1 VNVQTKSG
9 TNAFHGDVHYL
20 FTNNTLRNFNYFTLP
35 GTRKPLNIFH
45 QYGAGLGGP
54 IVKDK
59 LFFFANWESTRQTQA
74 PSGGNPQTVPTGG
87 LLYAT
92 AKQNGF
98 FDFRGLQRDKNGN
111 AVHIYDPRTGNAN
124 GTNRQP
130 ISCNGVVDTLCLS
143 QVDPAALTMASLI
156 PAPNASGSTNNF
168 IDTQKGF
175 FHRDDYDGKVNWVP
189 NAATSAFA
197 RYSYSKSDIFDPPAL
212 GDAGGNATLGGQQG
226 NSTGGIH
233 VVGLGMTHTFTP
245 RLLLDMNAG
254 FTRQKL
260 QAENV
265 DIAKNGAFG
274 LNTLKIPGTND
285 PSNQLYWGIPAFQF
299 ATFSN
304 LGNAGT
310 GNPFLFRDNQYL
322 GGANITWVHNRH
334 NVRGGIAYTH
344 VQLNHFQPQGGTFQT
359 ARGTFGFT
367 GVGSEQVTCSGSTCS
382 ATDPPTTLQYA
393 SYADFL
399 LGLPFQVGKA
409 VQNSNVNGLRW
420 STWAF
425 YARDQW
431 QVTPKLSLT
440 YGLRWE
446 YYPMAYSDHGGARV
460 LDTSTMN
467 VLIGGNGGVPV
478 DNGVD
483 VGHGLF
489 LPRVG
494 IAYRPTEK
502 TVLRAGYG
510 INADSNN
517 WRFLRNAYPAATI
530 STFVGTTYTQAGGSG
545 FAPGG
550 TLTGFNAVGPY
561 SYLPAGITL
570 IPIPDISSGKIPLA
584 NNTGTTTI
592 PLNFRRGYMHSY
604 NAAIEQQFPGD
615 FVSTISYVGSRA
627 IRPLTNMNVNPA
639 PFCLPGST
647 SCNVTLGTAGR
658 ILNSAF
664 HGTWGDINQ
673 LTPYGNNYYDA
684 LQTRLTH
691 RLASTSQVGIVY
703 TWSKSIN
710 FQDNEELGFII
721 WPYPPYLKLNKALAG
736 FDRTHNFQVYGIYDL
751 PFGRGKR
758 WATSGISSAVFGG
771 WRLSGIF
778 SAISGS
784 PFNVT
789 DTNSGTFNSPGNTLT
804 PNLVAPI
811 NITRGKPFASPAACT
826 SNACRYFDPSSFA
839 HVAIPGVLGT
849 TGRSPIRG
857 PGYLNLDMTVNRD
870 FKVTERLHFQ
880 FEASAF
886 GVTNTPHFGNPTSD
900 LNSSNFGKITSTLAV
915 TNASLGGSGGER
927 QWWFGG
933 RITF

>member
-1 VNVQTKSG
+1 
-9 TNAFHGDVHYL
+9 
-20 FTNNTLRNFNYFTLP
+20 
-35 GTRKPLNIFH
+35 
-45 QYGAGLGGP
+45 
-54 IVKDK
+54 
-59 LFFFANWESTRQTQA
+59 
-74 PSGGNPQTVPTGG
+74 
-87 LLYAT
+87 
-92 AKQNGF
+92 
-98 FDFRGLQRDKNGN
+98 
-111 AVHIYDPRTGNAN
+111 
-124 GTNRQP
+124 
-130 ISCNGVVDTLCLS
+130 
-143 QVDPAALTMASLI
+143 
-156 PAPNASGSTNNF
+156 
-168 IDTQKGF
+168 
-175 FHRDDYDGKVNWVP
+175 
-189 NAATSAFA
+189 
-197 RYSYSKSDIFDPPAL
+197 
-212 GDAGGNATLGGQQG
+212 
-226 NSTGGIH
+226 
-233 VVGLGMTHTFTP
+233 
-245 RLLLDMNAG
+245 
-254 FTRQKL
+254 
-260 QAENV
+260 
-265 DIAKNGAFG
+265 
-274 LNTLKIPGTND
+274 
-285 PSNQLYWGIPAFQF
+285 
-299 ATFSN
+299 
-304 LGNAGT
+304 
-310 GNPFLFRDNQYL
+310 
-322 GGANITWVHNRH
+322 
-334 NVRGGIAYTH
+334 
-344 VQLNHFQPQGGTFQT
+344 
-359 ARGTFGFT
+359 
-367 GVGSEQVTCSGSTCS
+367 
-382 ATDPPTTLQYA
+382 
-393 SYADFL
+393 
-399 LGLPFQVGKA
+399 
-409 VQNSNVNGLRW
+409 
-420 STWAF
+420 
-425 YARDQW
+425 
-431 QVTPKLSLT
+431 
-440 YGLRWE
+440 
-446 YYPMAYSDHGGARV
+446 
-460 LDTSTMN
+460 
-467 VLIGGNGGVPV
+467 
-478 DNGVD
+478 
-483 VGHGLF
+483 
-489 LPRVG
+489 
-494 IAYRPTEK
+494 
-502 TVLRAGYG
+502 
-510 INADSNN
+510 
-517 WRFLRNAYPAATI
+517 
-530 STFVGTTYTQAGGSG
+530 
-545 FAPGG
+545 
-550 TLTGFNAVGPY
+550 
-561 SYLPAGITL
+561 
-570 IPIPDISSGKIPLA
+570 
-584 NNTGTTTI
+584 
-592 PLNFRRGYMHSY
+592 
-604 NAAIEQQFPGD
+604 
-615 FVSTISYVGSRA
+615 
-627 IRPLTNMNVNPA
+627 MNVNPA